1 MSPNYLTLGI
11 CYGAV
16 AILSLV
22 PLGYAFWK
30 YLENVDPEPT
40 AVTEDVDSDIQEIK
54 ERGLEKV

>member
-16 AILSLV
+16 AIASLL

-40 AVTEDVDSDIQEIK
+40 AVTDEVDSDIQEIK
-54 ERGLEKV
+54 ATGEEKV